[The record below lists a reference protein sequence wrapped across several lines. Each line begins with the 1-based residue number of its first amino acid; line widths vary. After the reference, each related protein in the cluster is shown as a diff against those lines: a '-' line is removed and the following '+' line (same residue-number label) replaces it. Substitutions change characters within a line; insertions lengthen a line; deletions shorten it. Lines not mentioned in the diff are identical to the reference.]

1 MNINSLR
8 QKVVHKLVAIVKTAA
23 WLTDIFF
30 HEELEH
36 VRCPDWSEMTTLQY
50 TDKQQ
55 ETPLNRME
63 LLFHLL
69 NKKCFFFVYIAICL
83 LNTHRWTLTKLDIN
97 ML

>member
-1 MNINSLR
+1 M
-8 QKVVHKLVAIVKTAA
+8 
-23 WLTDIFF
+23 FF
-30 HEELEH
+30 HVELEH

-55 ETPLNRME
+55 ETPLNRMK

-69 NKKCFFFVYIAICL
+69 SKMFFLY
-83 LNTHRWTLTKLDIN
+83 TLPYVFSIPAGGPLITKLNIN